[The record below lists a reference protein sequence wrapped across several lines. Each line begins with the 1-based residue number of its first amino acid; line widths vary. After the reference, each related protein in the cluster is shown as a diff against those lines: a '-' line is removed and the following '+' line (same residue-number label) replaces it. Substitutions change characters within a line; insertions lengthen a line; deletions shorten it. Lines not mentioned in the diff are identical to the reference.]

1 MSVFYTA
8 GAVAV
13 IYLFVRFIEM
23 RFIVKENKPLKVL
36 FRDGLIVYLSTVAG
50 YYVLEQIQPLANS
63 TLDTG
68 KVAAFTNQPDF

>member
-1 MSVFYTA
+1 MSVFYNA
-8 GAVAV
+8 AAVAV

-23 RFIVKENKPLKVL
+23 RFIVKETKPLKVL

-50 YYVLEQIQPLANS
+50 YYVLEQIQPLTNG
-63 TLDTG
+63 TLESG